1 MSSTFEMEGKYD
13 QIFTLLLKQMT
24 NKNDIKVR
32 VAVMKTFSVLA
43 LVMLDS
49 LEKYYDRLIPHM
61 QASAA
66 DGNNDLITYSLNIL
80 HLAFPSTD
88 DMQKTS
94 ATARTHAGP
103 ITGFLC
109 AIASLQS

>member
-1 MSSTFEMEGKYD
+1 MRKASSRGPQLQRKMSSTFEMEGKYD

-61 QASAA
+61 
-66 DGNNDLITYSLNIL
+66 
-80 HLAFPSTD
+80 
-88 DMQKTS
+88 
-94 ATARTHAGP
+94 
-103 ITGFLC
+103 
-109 AIASLQS
+109 